1 MNRRYR
7 SKVDWWLYL
16 IMVAMVAVAIFMMI
30 DAPSIGTGILSVF
43 LIAMMPYCILTTWY
57 AIDGNTLI
65 VHWMFV
71 TERLPID
78 KISEIKLC
86 TGILAGATTST
97 KRVSIKF
104 NDRKVLK
111 SYAPLEISPKDRIG
125 FIKDLLRVNPNIKAE
140 Y

>member
-1 MNRRYR
+1 MKRYR
-7 SKVDWWLYL
+7 TKVDWGFNLL
-16 IMVAMVAVAIFMMI
+16 MVALAALAAYMIVDVPNFGMV
-30 DAPSIGTGILSVF
+30 ILALF
-43 LIAMMPYCILTTWY
+43 LASLLPYCIFSTWY

-65 VHWMFV
+65 VHWLFM

-78 KISEIKLC
+78 KISEVKLS
-86 TGILAGATTST
+86 TGILAGAAAST

-111 SYAPLEISPKDRIG
+111 SSAPLEISPKDRIG
-125 FIKDLLRVNPNIKAE
+125 FIKDLVKVNPNIKAE